1 VKEVVLASEMDV
13 IDYSNS
19 GISQDTSQEHD
30 RARSNRGGDSFFAN
44 IFKKGSRASS
54 LTDKSDDSEKCVV
67 TVNGQPLSDR
77 LVKKA
82 EKIAGPIQPGNYWY
96 DSRAGFWGVI
106 GGPCLGI
113 IPPFIEEFNYP
124 IPDKCA
130 GGNTDVYVNGREL
143 HQKDLDLLS
152 RRGLPNENDRSYIV
166 EISGRVLDVDTG
178 EELDGL
184 GKLAP
189 TVEKAKHGFGMKVP
203 RSAAA

>member
-1 VKEVVLASEMDV
+1 M
-13 IDYSNS
+13 
-19 GISQDTSQEHD
+19 Q
-30 RARSNRGGDSFFAN
+30 
-44 IFKKGSRASS
+44 
-54 LTDKSDDSEKCVV
+54 
-67 TVNGQPLSDR
+67 
-77 LVKKA
+77 
-82 EKIAGPIQPGNYWY
+82 
-96 DSRAGFWGVI
+96 
-106 GGPCLGI
+106 
-113 IPPFIEEFNYP
+113 PFIEEFNYP

-189 TVEKAKHGFGMKVP
+189 T
-203 RSAAA
+203 